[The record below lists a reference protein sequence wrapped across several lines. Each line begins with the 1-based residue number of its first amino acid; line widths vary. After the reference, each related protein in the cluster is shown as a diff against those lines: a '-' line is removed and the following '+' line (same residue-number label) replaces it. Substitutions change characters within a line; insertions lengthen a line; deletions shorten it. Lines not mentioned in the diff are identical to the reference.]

1 MSRLGEAVSGKRV
14 VICAG
19 AGGVGKTTVS
29 AAIALGLA
37 ASGRRVALVTIDP
50 ARRLAEALGLDSL
63 GNRPQ
68 PVDGARFGGCGLEVR
83 GELFAMMLD
92 AKRTFDEL
100 IDLLA
105 PNASTREQILANPI
119 YGHLSTAVAGSQE
132 YTAIAKLF
140 EIEHS
145 GEYEVIVLDTPP
157 SRHAIDFLQAPD
169 RLIGFLE
176 GRALAAF
183 LRPTG
188 RAARAAG
195 VMFTALRRLTGVGL
209 LEDLTSFFQLLAEL
223 LDGFRR
229 RAADVQTLLTAGT
242 SSFVIV
248 TSPERAALEE
258 AIFFGGELDRA
269 GMRRS
274 AVIVNRVHRL
284 VPGELDQSAT
294 TSRLAG
300 TLGAALAEKVARS
313 HAEVQRLA
321 RRDRHA
327 LKRLR
332 TALHD
337 DPICL
342 RDREADVHDIDA
354 LIDLQREL
362 FDYNAARRTPVR
374 ELASP
379 AC

>member
-1 MSRLGEAVSGKRV
+1 MKRLGGALAGKRV

-29 AAIALGLA
+29 AAVALGLA
-37 ASGRRVALVTIDP
+37 AEGRRVALVTIDP

-68 PVDGARFGGCGLEVR
+68 PVDTASFNGSGLDVS

-100 IDLLA
+100 IELLA
-105 PNASTREQILANPI
+105 PDPQTREQILANPI

-140 EIEHS
+140 ELEHS
-145 GEYEVIVLDTPP
+145 GDYEVIVLDTPP

-169 RLIGFLE
+169 RLIAFLE
-176 GRALAAF
+176 GRALSAL

-188 RAARAAG
+188 HAARAAG
-195 VMFTALRRLTGVGL
+195 LMFVALRRITGVAL
-209 LEDLTSFFQLLAEL
+209 LDDLTTLFQLLAGL

-229 RAADVQTLLTAGT
+229 RAEDVHTLLTSGAAG
-242 SSFVIV
+242 FLIV
-248 TSPERAALEE
+248 TSPEQAALEE
-258 AIFFGGELDRA
+258 AIMFGAELDRA
-269 GMRRS
+269 GMRR
-274 AVIVNRVHRL
+274 AGVIVNRVHRL
-284 VPGELDQSAT
+284 DPSESSDAVTA
-294 TSRLAG
+294 SRLADVF
-300 TLGAALAEKVARS
+300 GARLAEKVVSTHRD
-313 HAEVQRLA
+313 VQRLA
-321 RRDRHA
+321 RRDHAA

-332 TALHD
+332 AALRD

-342 RDREADVHDIDA
+342 IDREADVHDIPG
-354 LIDLQREL
+354 LVDLQMEL
-362 FDYNAARRTPVR
+362 FA
-374 ELASP
+374 
-379 AC
+379 

>member
-1 MSRLGEAVSGKRV
+1 MSRLDRALAGKRV

-19 AGGVGKTTVS
+19 AGGVGKTTIS
-29 AAIALGLA
+29 AAVALGLA
-37 ASGRRVALVTIDP
+37 ARGRRVALVTIDP

-68 PVDGARFGGCGLEVR
+68 PIDTVRLGGRGLEVR

-105 PNASTREQILANPI
+105 PNRATREQILANPI
-119 YGHLSTAVAGSQE
+119 YGHLSTAVAGSQD

-140 EIEHS
+140 ELEHS

-157 SRHAIDFLQAPD
+157 SRHAIDFLRAPD
-169 RLIGFLE
+169 RLIAFLE

-188 RAARAAG
+188 HAARAAG
-195 VMFTALRRLTGVGL
+195 LMFTALRRLTGVGL

-223 LDGFRR
+223 LEGFRR

-242 SSFVIV
+242 STFLIV

-258 AIFFGGELDRA
+258 AIFFGAELDRA
-269 GMRRS
+269 AMRRS

-284 VPGELDQSAT
+284 DHDGPDGAATALRLSGALGEG
-294 TSRLAG
+294 LAG
-300 TLGAALAEKVARS
+300 KVVRT
-313 HAEVQRLA
+313 HCELQHLA
-321 RRDRHA
+321 RRDEDA
-327 LKRLR
+327 VDRLR
-332 TALHD
+332 AALHD
-337 DPICL
+337 DPIRL
-342 RDREADVHDIDA
+342 LDRAADVHDIDA
-354 LIDLQREL
+354 LIDLQQEL
-362 FDYNAARRTPVR
+362 FDPADAAGR
-374 ELASP
+374 
-379 AC
+379 